1 MSTVRPAR
9 APSIGHHTTRQW
21 FASATV
27 RTVAPPTL
35 PDDYDWTT
43 PAEMWP
49 LLGHPRVAALPAE
62 SRRLLS
68 VQSLYKYLHD
78 ICLTET
84 DVVNRVAQAIAYNRS
99 AIPFPAETCA
109 EAFSIIVD
117 EAFHSYVA
125 RLLSLEVQRVTGL
138 APVVMPAE
146 NPLVRAYE
154 QTRVA
159 AGTRWGRA
167 VELLTCCLSESTFTK
182 EILAA
187 SRLDHHDPTLHQV
200 LVDHLHD
207 EGRHY
212 TYFRSVLKHYWQ
224 TIAEDERLAVAPF
237 IPQILHLYFDRSIDR
252 EFDRAL
258 LREVGV
264 GEPTAAAIIAE
275 IYGSARANPDAPRL
289 KNSLQFLELAGVLSH
304 PAVRQSLADH
314 ALLPA

>member
-1 MSTVRPAR
+1 MSTAGSTSAPA
-9 APSIGHHTTRQW
+9 IGHHTTRQW

-27 RTVAPPTL
+27 RNVAPPRL
-35 PDDYDWTT
+35 PDDYDWTI
-43 PAEMWP
+43 PAEMRP
-49 LLGHPRVAALPAE
+49 LLGHPRVAALPTEA
-62 SRRLLS
+62 RRFLS
-68 VQSLYKYLHD
+68 VQTLHKYLHD

-84 DVVNRVAQAIAYNRS
+84 DVVNRVAQAIAYNQS

-109 EAFSIIVD
+109 QAFSIIVD

-125 RLLSLEVQRVTGL
+125 RLMSLEVERVTGIS
-138 APVVMPAE
+138 PVPLPVD

-159 AGTRWGRA
+159 AGTRWSRA

-187 SRLDHHDPTLHQV
+187 TRLDHHDPTLHRV

-207 EGRHY
+207 EGRHF
-212 TYFRSVLKHYWQ
+212 TYFRSVLKHYWA
-224 TIAEDERLAVAPF
+224 TISEDERLAVSTF
-237 IPQILHLYFDRSIDR
+237 IPQILGIYFDRTIDR

-258 LREVGV
+258 LLETGSSEPEV
-264 GEPTAAAIIAE
+264 TAILTE
-275 IYGSARANPDAPRL
+275 IYGTARANPDEPRL
-289 KNSLQFLELAGVLSH
+289 KNSLEFLGLAGVLAH

-314 ALLPA
+314 GLLPA